1 MIKSFFR
8 AALYYVVKGL
18 CFSALKVYNRL
29 KISGR
34 ELIPDA
40 RPVIV
45 AANHASNLDPVVVG
59 CVFPGRLRPLGKV
72 QLFRINRPF
81 TWLMNNLG
89 VIPLDRESG
98 ASAAMALKNFLEL
111 LKNGESLMIF
121 PEGGRSLDGRL
132 KPLEGGVAVL
142 SVSTGAPIVPPYI
155 AGTFEAMPV
164 GAKSVKRTPISVQFG
179 NPVYPLPKEE
189 RGTLKEERER
199 IRLTLQNELMRL
211 EKESIG

>member
-59 CVFPGRLRPLGKV
+59 GVFPGRLRPLGKV

-98 ASAAMALKNFLEL
+98 ASAA
-111 LKNGESLMIF
+111 
-121 PEGGRSLDGRL
+121 GRL
-132 KPLEGGVAVL
+132 IDATKGRKTRAIVVTDSNHVLLSAIQPETIVNRISEGD
-142 SVSTGAPIVPPYI
+142 SEDED
-155 AGTFEAMPV
+155 EA
-164 GAKSVKRTPISVQFG
+164 
-179 NPVYPLPKEE
+179 
-189 RGTLKEERER
+189 
-199 IRLTLQNELMRL
+199 
-211 EKESIG
+211 